1 MAAGAWGVFGLAKE
15 GILEGTFG
23 DFRTAHG
30 FRMILTTSTQDL
42 TAGLN
47 TLDTYSD
54 LTNEVA
60 NGGGYT
66 TGGVSLG
73 TCTVV
78 HAAGTVTFDDDGTD
92 VSWAASTI
100 TARYAVIARRAAGT
114 DTALAGT
121 DLLLCRCILD
131 TTGGG
136 EGTNVSTTNG
146 TFAVNFHANGIL
158 TLA

>member
-23 DFRTAHG
+23 DFRTATG
-30 FRMILTTSTQDL
+30 WRMILTTSAQDL

-60 NGGGYT
+60 TGGGYT
-66 TGGVSLG
+66 AGGVSLG
-73 TCTVV
+73 TPTVT
-78 HAAGTVTFDDDGTD
+78 HAAGTVTFDTPTD
-92 VSWAASTI
+92 ASWASSTI
-100 TARYAVIARRAAGT
+100 TARYAVIVRDGNADGTLAAG
-114 DTALAGT
+114 
-121 DLLLCRCILD
+121 DLLFARSILD

-146 TFAVNFHANGIL
+146 TFAVNFHANGIA